1 MLKKKMIRDVLQN
14 KSQFITIFLMVL
26 IGVMVY
32 VGIESYMDGMINAAD
47 KFYSENNLQDLNVMG
62 NNLTKED
69 LEKIKTL
76 NNVTD
81 AERKLVVTGIDA
93 DDNDKTYLISFIE
106 SNNISKFYVITGEE
120 FDANKKGVWVDNFY
134 AEKNNLNVGDT
145 IKIQYDSFILEEKIL
160 GLINVP
166 DHIYDVKDESELV
179 PNRNVFGF
187 VYLSYNEI
195 PENYI
200 KSMVMEN
207 LQINDDKLIDQYI
220 KDFNYK
226 NYIPYN
232 YIMVD
237 VDSKDNV
244 NNVKNDIED
253 NVKDALAIIK
263 IEDTSS
269 YLMYQGEIDEGAS
282 YVGIFSG
289 LFLFIA
295 LLSVITT
302 MTRVVK
308 KQKLQIG
315 TLKALGFKNY
325 KISLHYISYGF
336 LVSLIA
342 SIFGIFLGRFFI
354 GNVFLGLEMSFFE
367 VPNGVP
373 VINKGSYVVALA
385 VVLVV
390 SFITY
395 LTCRK
400 ELKKVKI
407 KNPKTVKKAIK
418 KLKKNKK
425 YYVKVR
431 AYTDYN
437 GVRYYGDRST
447 MLSSYYSNVYATY
460 YSYYV
465 NNKNRTTNLKIASKK
480 INGTI
485 IQPGETFDFNKVV
498 GSRTAA
504 KGYKKAH
511 VFTGENS
518 TTMGLAGGIC
528 QVAST
533 VFNTALISNVKI
545 VERHQHSQRVSYV
558 PLGRDA
564 AISGNVQNFRW
575 KNNTKYA
582 IKIKMT
588 VKGGKITCTFYTC
601 QKAKPK
607 KVKLKVTQKGKTFTL
622 KRSVKGKTN
631 YSCKSKY

>member
-1 MLKKKMIRDVLQN
+1 MKKSLSLIVSVLFAALCLGFSFSAYADDAKVLTDTNVTLSQQSFVYDGTAKNPAVIYNGITLSENTDYTVKYSNNVDVGTVKATITGINNYSGTAVKEFKITPIKFDDKKVSVSLE
-14 KSQFITIFLMVL
+14 KSSFVYNGQSITPV
-26 IGVMVY
+26 VY
-32 VGIESYMDGMINAAD
+32 VAYNHNYLIQNTDFTATYSNNNAPGVATVKIKGIGN
-47 KFYSENNLQDLNVMG
+47 YSGSISKTYIILP
-62 NNLTKED
+62 
-69 LEKIKTL
+69 EKIASVSIKKDSATSAVISWSAASKVSGYEILKFDSAKNTYVHLAHVSNSQTSYKVSSLKNSTAYYYQVRAYKT
-76 NNVTD
+76 V
-81 AERKLVVTGIDA
+81 
-93 DDNDKTYLISFIE
+93 NDKNYYGEAGNTVFTFIKPSKVKLTSVTLSKTTLKVEWKKVNCSGYEITYTTDR
-106 SNNISKFYVITGEE
+106 KF
-120 FDANKKGVWVDNFY
+120 KKG
-134 AEKNNLNVGDT
+134 
-145 IKIQYDSFILEEKIL
+145 
-160 GLINVP
+160 
-166 DHIYDVKDESELV
+166 
-179 PNRNVFGF
+179 
-187 VYLSYNEI
+187 
-195 PENYI
+195 
-200 KSMVMEN
+200 
-207 LQINDDKLIDQYI
+207 
-220 KDFNYK
+220 
-226 NYIPYN
+226 
-232 YIMVD
+232 
-237 VDSKDNV
+237 
-244 NNVKNDIED
+244 
-253 NVKDALAIIK
+253 
-263 IEDTSS
+263 
-269 YLMYQGEIDEGAS
+269 
-282 YVGIFSG
+282 
-289 LFLFIA
+289 
-295 LLSVITT
+295 
-302 MTRVVK
+302 
-308 KQKLQIG
+308 
-315 TLKALGFKNY
+315 
-325 KISLHYISYGF
+325 
-336 LVSLIA
+336 
-342 SIFGIFLGRFFI
+342 
-354 GNVFLGLEMSFFE
+354 
-367 VPNGVP
+367 
-373 VINKGSYVVALA
+373 
-385 VVLVV
+385 
-390 SFITY
+390 
-395 LTCRK
+395 
-400 ELKKVKI
+400 LKKVKI

-465 NNKNRTTNLKIASKK
+465 NNKDRTTNLKIASKK

-485 IQPGETFDFNKVV
+485 IQPRETFDFNKVV

>member
-1 MLKKKMIRDVLQN
+1 MKKSLSLIVSVLLAALCLGFSFSAYADDAKVLTDANVTLSQQSFVYDGTAKNPAVIYNGITLLENTDYTVKYSNNVDVGTVKATITGINNYSGAAVKEFKITPIKFDDKKVSVSLE
-14 KSQFITIFLMVL
+14 KSSFVYNGQSITPV
-26 IGVMVY
+26 VY
-32 VGIESYMDGMINAAD
+32 VAYNH
-47 KFYSENNLQDLNVMG
+47 NNLIQNTDFTATYSNNNAPGVATVKITGIGNYSGSISKTYIILPEKIASVSIKKDSATSAVISWSAASKVSGYEILKFDSAKNTYVHLTNVSNSQTSYKASSLKNSTAYYYQIRAYKTVNDKNYYGEAGNTVFTFIKPSKVKLTSVTLSKTTLNVEWKKVNCSG
-62 NNLTKED
+62 YEITY
-69 LEKIKTL
+69 T
-76 NNVTD
+76 TD
-81 AERKLVVTGIDA
+81 
-93 DDNDKTYLISFIE
+93 
-106 SNNISKFYVITGEE
+106 SKF
-120 FDANKKGVWVDNFY
+120 KKG
-134 AEKNNLNVGDT
+134 
-145 IKIQYDSFILEEKIL
+145 
-160 GLINVP
+160 
-166 DHIYDVKDESELV
+166 
-179 PNRNVFGF
+179 
-187 VYLSYNEI
+187 
-195 PENYI
+195 
-200 KSMVMEN
+200 
-207 LQINDDKLIDQYI
+207 
-220 KDFNYK
+220 
-226 NYIPYN
+226 
-232 YIMVD
+232 
-237 VDSKDNV
+237 
-244 NNVKNDIED
+244 
-253 NVKDALAIIK
+253 
-263 IEDTSS
+263 
-269 YLMYQGEIDEGAS
+269 
-282 YVGIFSG
+282 
-289 LFLFIA
+289 
-295 LLSVITT
+295 
-302 MTRVVK
+302 
-308 KQKLQIG
+308 
-315 TLKALGFKNY
+315 LK
-325 KISLHYISYGF
+325 
-336 LVSLIA
+336 
-342 SIFGIFLGRFFI
+342 
-354 GNVFLGLEMSFFE
+354 
-367 VPNGVP
+367 
-373 VINKGSYVVALA
+373 
-385 VVLVV
+385 
-390 SFITY
+390 T
-395 LTCRK
+395 
-400 ELKKVKI
+400 VKI

-465 NNKNRTTNLKIASKK
+465 NNKDRTTNLKIASKK

-511 VFTGENS
+511 VFTGANS

-607 KVKLKVTQKGKTFTL
+607 KVKLNVTQKGKTFTL
-622 KRSVKGKTN
+622 KRFVKGKTN

>member
-1 MLKKKMIRDVLQN
+1 MKKSLSLIVSVLFAALCLGFSFSAYADDAKVLTDANVTLSQQSFVYDGTAKNPAVIYNGITLSENTDYTVKYSNNVDVGTVKATITGINNYSGTAVKEFKITPIKFDDKKVSVSLE
-14 KSQFITIFLMVL
+14 KSSFVYNGQSITPV
-26 IGVMVY
+26 VY
-32 VGIESYMDGMINAAD
+32 VAYNHNYLIQNTDFTATYSNNNAPGVATVKIKGIGNYSGSISKTYVILPEKIASVSIKKDNATSAVISWNAASKVSGYEIL
-47 KFYSENNLQDLNVMG
+47 KFDSAKNDYVHLAHVSNSQTSYKVSSLKNSTAYYYQVRAY
-62 NNLTKED
+62 
-69 LEKIKTL
+69 KT
-76 NNVTD
+76 V
-81 AERKLVVTGIDA
+81 
-93 DDNDKTYLISFIE
+93 NDKNYYGEVGNTVFTFIKPSKVKLKSVTLSKTTLKVEWKKVNCSGYEITYTTD
-106 SNNISKFYVITGEE
+106 SKF
-120 FDANKKGVWVDNFY
+120 KKG
-134 AEKNNLNVGDT
+134 
-145 IKIQYDSFILEEKIL
+145 
-160 GLINVP
+160 
-166 DHIYDVKDESELV
+166 
-179 PNRNVFGF
+179 
-187 VYLSYNEI
+187 
-195 PENYI
+195 
-200 KSMVMEN
+200 
-207 LQINDDKLIDQYI
+207 
-220 KDFNYK
+220 
-226 NYIPYN
+226 
-232 YIMVD
+232 
-237 VDSKDNV
+237 
-244 NNVKNDIED
+244 
-253 NVKDALAIIK
+253 
-263 IEDTSS
+263 
-269 YLMYQGEIDEGAS
+269 
-282 YVGIFSG
+282 
-289 LFLFIA
+289 
-295 LLSVITT
+295 
-302 MTRVVK
+302 
-308 KQKLQIG
+308 
-315 TLKALGFKNY
+315 
-325 KISLHYISYGF
+325 
-336 LVSLIA
+336 
-342 SIFGIFLGRFFI
+342 
-354 GNVFLGLEMSFFE
+354 
-367 VPNGVP
+367 
-373 VINKGSYVVALA
+373 
-385 VVLVV
+385 
-390 SFITY
+390 
-395 LTCRK
+395 
-400 ELKKVKI
+400 LKKVKI

>member
-1 MLKKKMIRDVLQN
+1 MKKSLSLIVSVLFAALCLGFSFSAYADDAKVLTDTNVTLSQQSFVYDGTAKNPAVIYNGITLLENTDYTVKYSNNVDVGTVKATITGINNYSGTAVKEFKITPIKFDDKKVSVSLE
-14 KSQFITIFLMVL
+14 KSSFVYNGQSITPV
-26 IGVMVY
+26 VY
-32 VGIESYMDGMINAAD
+32 VAYNHNYLIQNTDFTATYSNNNAPGVATVKIKGIGN
-47 KFYSENNLQDLNVMG
+47 YSGSISKTYIILP
-62 NNLTKED
+62 
-69 LEKIKTL
+69 EKIASVSIKKSSATSAVISWSAASKVSGYEILKFDSAKNAYVHLTHVSNSQTSYKVSSLKNSTAYYYQVRAYKT
-76 NNVTD
+76 V
-81 AERKLVVTGIDA
+81 
-93 DDNDKTYLISFIE
+93 NDKNYYGEVGNTVFTFIKPSKVKLTSVTLSKTTLKVEWKKVNCSGYEITYTTD
-106 SNNISKFYVITGEE
+106 SKF
-120 FDANKKGVWVDNFY
+120 KKG
-134 AEKNNLNVGDT
+134 
-145 IKIQYDSFILEEKIL
+145 
-160 GLINVP
+160 
-166 DHIYDVKDESELV
+166 
-179 PNRNVFGF
+179 
-187 VYLSYNEI
+187 
-195 PENYI
+195 
-200 KSMVMEN
+200 
-207 LQINDDKLIDQYI
+207 
-220 KDFNYK
+220 
-226 NYIPYN
+226 
-232 YIMVD
+232 
-237 VDSKDNV
+237 
-244 NNVKNDIED
+244 
-253 NVKDALAIIK
+253 
-263 IEDTSS
+263 
-269 YLMYQGEIDEGAS
+269 
-282 YVGIFSG
+282 
-289 LFLFIA
+289 
-295 LLSVITT
+295 
-302 MTRVVK
+302 
-308 KQKLQIG
+308 
-315 TLKALGFKNY
+315 
-325 KISLHYISYGF
+325 
-336 LVSLIA
+336 
-342 SIFGIFLGRFFI
+342 
-354 GNVFLGLEMSFFE
+354 
-367 VPNGVP
+367 
-373 VINKGSYVVALA
+373 
-385 VVLVV
+385 
-390 SFITY
+390 
-395 LTCRK
+395 
-400 ELKKVKI
+400 LKKVKI

-622 KRSVKGKTN
+622 KRTVKGKTN

>member
-1 MLKKKMIRDVLQN
+1 MKKSLSLIVSVLLAALCLGFSFSAYADDAKVLTDANVTLSQQSFVYDGTAKNPAVIYNGITLLENTDYTVKYSNNVDVGTVKATITGINNYSGTAVKEFKITPIKFDDKKVSVSLE
-14 KSQFITIFLMVL
+14 KSSFVYNGQSITPV
-26 IGVMVY
+26 VY
-32 VGIESYMDGMINAAD
+32 VAYNH
-47 KFYSENNLQDLNVMG
+47 NNLIQNTDFTATYSNNNAPGVATVKITGIGNYSGSISKTYIILPEKIASVSIKKDSATSAVISWSAASKVSGYEILKFDSAKNAYVHLANVSNSQTSYKVSSLKNSTAYYYQIRAYKTVNDKNYYGEAGNTVFTFIKPSKVKLTSVTLSKTTLNVEWKKVNCSG
-62 NNLTKED
+62 YEITY
-69 LEKIKTL
+69 T
-76 NNVTD
+76 TD
-81 AERKLVVTGIDA
+81 
-93 DDNDKTYLISFIE
+93 
-106 SNNISKFYVITGEE
+106 SKF
-120 FDANKKGVWVDNFY
+120 KKGL
-134 AEKNNLNVGDT
+134 KT
-145 IKIQYDSFILEEKIL
+145 I
-160 GLINVP
+160 
-166 DHIYDVKDESELV
+166 
-179 PNRNVFGF
+179 
-187 VYLSYNEI
+187 
-195 PENYI
+195 
-200 KSMVMEN
+200 
-207 LQINDDKLIDQYI
+207 
-220 KDFNYK
+220 
-226 NYIPYN
+226 
-232 YIMVD
+232 
-237 VDSKDNV
+237 
-244 NNVKNDIED
+244 
-253 NVKDALAIIK
+253 
-263 IEDTSS
+263 
-269 YLMYQGEIDEGAS
+269 
-282 YVGIFSG
+282 
-289 LFLFIA
+289 
-295 LLSVITT
+295 
-302 MTRVVK
+302 
-308 KQKLQIG
+308 
-315 TLKALGFKNY
+315 
-325 KISLHYISYGF
+325 
-336 LVSLIA
+336 
-342 SIFGIFLGRFFI
+342 
-354 GNVFLGLEMSFFE
+354 
-367 VPNGVP
+367 
-373 VINKGSYVVALA
+373 
-385 VVLVV
+385 
-390 SFITY
+390 
-395 LTCRK
+395 
-400 ELKKVKI
+400 KI

-465 NNKNRTTNLKIASKK
+465 NNKDRTTNLKIASKK

-607 KVKLKVTQKGKTFTL
+607 KVKLNVTQKGKTFTL

>member
-1 MLKKKMIRDVLQN
+1 MKKSLSLIVSVLLAALCLGFSFSAYADDAKVLTDANVTLSQQSFVYDGTAKNPAVIYNGITLSENTDYTVKYSNNVDVGTVKATITGINNYSGTAVKEFKITPIKLDDKKVSVSLE
-14 KSQFITIFLMVL
+14 KSSFVYNGQSITPV
-26 IGVMVY
+26 VY
-32 VGIESYMDGMINAAD
+32 VAYNH
-47 KFYSENNLQDLNVMG
+47 NNLIQNTDFTATYSNNNAPGVATVKITGIGNYSGSISKTYIILPEKIASVSIKKDSATSAVISWSAASKVSGYEILKFDSAKNAYVHLANVSSDHTSYKASSLKNSTAYYYQIRAYKTVNDKNYYGEAGNTVFTFIKPSKVKLTSVTLSKTTLNVEWKKVNCSG
-62 NNLTKED
+62 YEITY
-69 LEKIKTL
+69 T
-76 NNVTD
+76 TD
-81 AERKLVVTGIDA
+81 
-93 DDNDKTYLISFIE
+93 
-106 SNNISKFYVITGEE
+106 SKF
-120 FDANKKGVWVDNFY
+120 KKG
-134 AEKNNLNVGDT
+134 
-145 IKIQYDSFILEEKIL
+145 
-160 GLINVP
+160 
-166 DHIYDVKDESELV
+166 
-179 PNRNVFGF
+179 
-187 VYLSYNEI
+187 
-195 PENYI
+195 
-200 KSMVMEN
+200 
-207 LQINDDKLIDQYI
+207 
-220 KDFNYK
+220 
-226 NYIPYN
+226 
-232 YIMVD
+232 
-237 VDSKDNV
+237 
-244 NNVKNDIED
+244 
-253 NVKDALAIIK
+253 
-263 IEDTSS
+263 
-269 YLMYQGEIDEGAS
+269 
-282 YVGIFSG
+282 
-289 LFLFIA
+289 
-295 LLSVITT
+295 
-302 MTRVVK
+302 
-308 KQKLQIG
+308 
-315 TLKALGFKNY
+315 
-325 KISLHYISYGF
+325 
-336 LVSLIA
+336 
-342 SIFGIFLGRFFI
+342 
-354 GNVFLGLEMSFFE
+354 
-367 VPNGVP
+367 
-373 VINKGSYVVALA
+373 
-385 VVLVV
+385 
-390 SFITY
+390 
-395 LTCRK
+395 
-400 ELKKVKI
+400 LKKVKI

-465 NNKNRTTNLKIASKK
+465 NNKDRTTNLKIASKK

-607 KVKLKVTQKGKTFTL
+607 KVKLNVTQKGKTFTL

>member
-1 MLKKKMIRDVLQN
+1 MKKSLSLIVTVLFAALCLGFSFSAYADDAKVLTDTNVTLSQQSFVYDGTAKNPAVIYNGITLLENTDYTVKYSNNVDVGTVKATITGINDYSGTAVKEFKITPIKFDDKKVSVSLE
-14 KSQFITIFLMVL
+14 KSSFVYNGQAITPV
-26 IGVMVY
+26 VY
-32 VGIESYMDGMINAAD
+32 VAYNHNYLIQNTDFTATYSNNNAPGVATVKIKGIGN
-47 KFYSENNLQDLNVMG
+47 YSGSISKTYIILP
-62 NNLTKED
+62 
-69 LEKIKTL
+69 EKIASVSIKKDSATSAVISWSAASKVSGYEILKFDSAKNAYVHLTHVSNSQTSYKVSSLKNSTAYYYQVRAYKT
-76 NNVTD
+76 V
-81 AERKLVVTGIDA
+81 
-93 DDNDKTYLISFIE
+93 NDKNYYGEVGNTVFTFIKPSKVKLTSVTLSKTTLKVEWKKVNCSGYEITYTTD
-106 SNNISKFYVITGEE
+106 SKF
-120 FDANKKGVWVDNFY
+120 KKG
-134 AEKNNLNVGDT
+134 
-145 IKIQYDSFILEEKIL
+145 
-160 GLINVP
+160 
-166 DHIYDVKDESELV
+166 
-179 PNRNVFGF
+179 
-187 VYLSYNEI
+187 
-195 PENYI
+195 
-200 KSMVMEN
+200 
-207 LQINDDKLIDQYI
+207 
-220 KDFNYK
+220 
-226 NYIPYN
+226 
-232 YIMVD
+232 
-237 VDSKDNV
+237 
-244 NNVKNDIED
+244 
-253 NVKDALAIIK
+253 
-263 IEDTSS
+263 
-269 YLMYQGEIDEGAS
+269 
-282 YVGIFSG
+282 
-289 LFLFIA
+289 
-295 LLSVITT
+295 
-302 MTRVVK
+302 
-308 KQKLQIG
+308 
-315 TLKALGFKNY
+315 
-325 KISLHYISYGF
+325 
-336 LVSLIA
+336 
-342 SIFGIFLGRFFI
+342 
-354 GNVFLGLEMSFFE
+354 
-367 VPNGVP
+367 
-373 VINKGSYVVALA
+373 
-385 VVLVV
+385 
-390 SFITY
+390 
-395 LTCRK
+395 
-400 ELKKVKI
+400 LKKVKI

-465 NNKNRTTNLKIASKK
+465 NNKDRTTNLKIASKK

>member
-1 MLKKKMIRDVLQN
+1 MKKSLSLIVSVLLAALCLGFSFSAYADDAKVLTDANVTLSQQSFVYDGTAKNPAVIYNGITLLENTDYTVKYSNNVDVGTVKATITGINNYSGTAFKEFKITPIKFDDKKVSVSLE
-14 KSQFITIFLMVL
+14 KSSFVYNGQSITPV
-26 IGVMVY
+26 VY
-32 VGIESYMDGMINAAD
+32 VAYNHNYLIQNTDFTATYSNNNAPGVATVKITGIGNYSGSISKTYIILPEKIASVSIKKDSATSAIISWSAASKVSGYEILKFDSAKNAYVHLAYVSSDQTSYKASSLKNSTAYYYQIRAYKTVND
-47 KFYSENNLQDLNVMG
+47 KNYYGEAGNTVFTFIKPSKVKLTSVTLSKTTLNVEWKKVNCSG
-62 NNLTKED
+62 YEITY
-69 LEKIKTL
+69 T
-76 NNVTD
+76 TD
-81 AERKLVVTGIDA
+81 
-93 DDNDKTYLISFIE
+93 
-106 SNNISKFYVITGEE
+106 SKF
-120 FDANKKGVWVDNFY
+120 KKG
-134 AEKNNLNVGDT
+134 
-145 IKIQYDSFILEEKIL
+145 
-160 GLINVP
+160 
-166 DHIYDVKDESELV
+166 
-179 PNRNVFGF
+179 
-187 VYLSYNEI
+187 
-195 PENYI
+195 
-200 KSMVMEN
+200 
-207 LQINDDKLIDQYI
+207 
-220 KDFNYK
+220 
-226 NYIPYN
+226 
-232 YIMVD
+232 
-237 VDSKDNV
+237 
-244 NNVKNDIED
+244 
-253 NVKDALAIIK
+253 
-263 IEDTSS
+263 
-269 YLMYQGEIDEGAS
+269 
-282 YVGIFSG
+282 
-289 LFLFIA
+289 
-295 LLSVITT
+295 
-302 MTRVVK
+302 
-308 KQKLQIG
+308 
-315 TLKALGFKNY
+315 LK
-325 KISLHYISYGF
+325 
-336 LVSLIA
+336 
-342 SIFGIFLGRFFI
+342 
-354 GNVFLGLEMSFFE
+354 
-367 VPNGVP
+367 
-373 VINKGSYVVALA
+373 
-385 VVLVV
+385 
-390 SFITY
+390 T
-395 LTCRK
+395 
-400 ELKKVKI
+400 VKI

-465 NNKNRTTNLKIASKK
+465 NNKDRTTNLKIASKK

-511 VFTGENS
+511 VFTGPNS

-607 KVKLKVTQKGKTFTL
+607 KVKLNVTQKGKTFTL

>member
-1 MLKKKMIRDVLQN
+1 MKKSLSLIVSVLFAALCLGFSFSAYADDAKVLTDANVTLSQQSFVYDGTAKNPAVIYNGITLLENTDYTVKYSNNVDVGTVKATITGINNYSGKAVKEFKITPIKFDDKKVSVSLE
-14 KSQFITIFLMVL
+14 KSSFVYNGQSITPV
-26 IGVMVY
+26 VY
-32 VGIESYMDGMINAAD
+32 VAYNHNYLIQNTDFTATYSNNNAPGVATVKIKGIGNYSGSISKTYIILPEKIASVSIKKDSATSAVISWSAASKVSGYEILKFDSAKNAYVHLAHVSNSQTSYKVSSLKNSTAYYYQVRAYKTVND
-47 KFYSENNLQDLNVMG
+47 KNYYGEVGNTVFTFIKPSKVKLKSVTLSKTTLNVEWKKVNCSG
-62 NNLTKED
+62 YEITY
-69 LEKIKTL
+69 T
-76 NNVTD
+76 TD
-81 AERKLVVTGIDA
+81 
-93 DDNDKTYLISFIE
+93 
-106 SNNISKFYVITGEE
+106 SKF
-120 FDANKKGVWVDNFY
+120 KKG
-134 AEKNNLNVGDT
+134 
-145 IKIQYDSFILEEKIL
+145 
-160 GLINVP
+160 
-166 DHIYDVKDESELV
+166 
-179 PNRNVFGF
+179 
-187 VYLSYNEI
+187 
-195 PENYI
+195 
-200 KSMVMEN
+200 
-207 LQINDDKLIDQYI
+207 
-220 KDFNYK
+220 
-226 NYIPYN
+226 
-232 YIMVD
+232 
-237 VDSKDNV
+237 
-244 NNVKNDIED
+244 
-253 NVKDALAIIK
+253 
-263 IEDTSS
+263 
-269 YLMYQGEIDEGAS
+269 
-282 YVGIFSG
+282 
-289 LFLFIA
+289 
-295 LLSVITT
+295 
-302 MTRVVK
+302 
-308 KQKLQIG
+308 
-315 TLKALGFKNY
+315 
-325 KISLHYISYGF
+325 
-336 LVSLIA
+336 
-342 SIFGIFLGRFFI
+342 
-354 GNVFLGLEMSFFE
+354 
-367 VPNGVP
+367 
-373 VINKGSYVVALA
+373 
-385 VVLVV
+385 
-390 SFITY
+390 
-395 LTCRK
+395 
-400 ELKKVKI
+400 LKKVKI

-431 AYTDYN
+431 AYKDYN

-601 QKAKPK
+601 QKGKPK

-622 KRSVKGKTN
+622 KRTVKGKTN